1 MELIKKH
8 YEKVL
13 LGLVLLGLA
22 VAAALLPLKI
32 ASEKQDLE
40 EQRKAKTMIN
50 VKPLPPLDQ
59 TRYQGALQR
68 LQAAFTLNFSGGH
81 NLFNPVPWQKA
92 TDGRLIPIRTG
103 KEVGPDAVVVTQ
115 ITPLYL
121 VLTLDSVT
129 GTGFL
134 VGSENEAAPTP
145 EKRRKKQSYA
155 TLNNKSE
162 LFTLR
167 EVKGPA
173 ATPTELILELNDTG
187 KRVSVKPE
195 SPYKRVE
202 GYAADLKYDPEK
214 KNFPNRRLASVLA
227 FAGEEYNVVAITES
241 DVVLSAKS
249 TGKKTTIKF
258 NPSAPPR

>member
-1 MELIKKH
+1 
-8 YEKVL
+8 
-13 LGLVLLGLA
+13 
-22 VAAALLPLKI
+22 LKI
-32 ASEKQDLE
+32 ASEKQGLE
-40 EQRKAKTMIN
+40 EQRKAKTTIN
-50 VKPLPPLDQ
+50 VKPLAPLEQ
-59 TRYQGALQR
+59 SRYQGALQR
-68 LQAAFTLNFSGGH
+68 LQASVTLNFSGGH
-81 NLFNPVPWQKA
+81 NLLDPVPWQKA
-92 TDGRLIPIRTG
+92 TDGRLFCIRTG
-103 KEVGPDAVVVTQ
+103 KEVGPDAVVITQ

-121 VLTLDSVT
+121 IFTLDSVT

-134 VGSENEAAPTP
+134 VGAENEAAPTP

-167 EVKGPA
+167 EVKGPP

-187 KRVSVKPE
+187 RRVSVKPE

-202 GYAADLKYDPEK
+202 GYAADMKYDPEK
-214 KNFPNRRLASVLA
+214 KTFPNRRLGSALA

-258 NPSAPPR
+258 SASVQPR